1 MKSFVDGIVFIGKS
15 VFSLI
20 KHFLI
25 GLMVVL
31 TIFPKYFGIGMV
43 YLLDRR
49 KREQIKKNRGRPI
62 IPIIMMIL
70 SLIIYLIMVFIFS
83 RWYVQNLRIKYLQ
96 DDILNSTVRIE
107 EVESNLDENYST
119 GDDAIIIGNNNETIA
134 DNNYSDASYID
145 VDFTNLLNTNS
156 ETVAWIK
163 VNGTI
168 IDYPVVQHDDND
180 YYLHH
185 DFYGNATDL
194 GWVFGDYRDNFS
206 TFGYNTIIYAH
217 NLINDTMFGSLSN
230 VLTSSWQNNSD
241 NHYVK
246 ISTPNSN
253 TVWKVF
259 SVYTIVPTV
268 DYLKTAFTQT
278 EYESFLNMLVSRS
291 VFDFDVDLSSNDKI
305 ITLSTCDDAGT
316 KRLVVHAKLVKA
328 KYK

>member
-1 MKSFVDGIVFIGKS
+1 MKSFVDGIVFVGKV

-25 GLMVVL
+25 GLFVVL
-31 TIFPKYFGIGMV
+31 TIYPKYFGIGMV
-43 YLLDRR
+43 YLLDRK
-49 KREQIKKNRGRPI
+49 KREQIKQKRGKPI
-62 IPIIMMIL
+62 IPLIMMIL
-70 SLIIYLIMVFIFS
+70 SLIIYLIMVFIFT
-83 RWYVQNLRIKYLQ
+83 RWYVQNKRIEYLQ
-96 DDILNSTVRIE
+96 DDILISTVRIE
-107 EVESNLDENYST
+107 EIENDLNTDSST
-119 GDDAIIIGNNNETIA
+119 GENNEIIA
-134 DNNYSDASYID
+134 DSNYSDVPYID

-168 IDYPVVQHDDND
+168 IDYPVVQHNDND

-230 VLTSSWQNNSD
+230 VLTSSWQNNTD

-246 ISTPNSN
+246 ISTPTSN

-268 DYLKTAFTQT
+268 DYLKTSFTEN
-278 EYESFLNMLVSRS
+278 EYQEFLNMLTGRS
-291 VFDFDVDLSSNDKI
+291 VYNFDVPLSTNDKI

-316 KRLVVHAKLVKA
+316 KRLVVHAKLVKVQ
-328 KYK
+328 YK

>member
-1 MKSFVDGIVFIGKS
+1 MKSFVDGIVFVGKV

-25 GLMVVL
+25 GLFVVL
-31 TIFPKYFGIGMV
+31 TIYPKYFGIGVV

-49 KREQIKKNRGRPI
+49 KREQIKQKRGKPI
-62 IPIIMMIL
+62 IPLIMMIL
-70 SLIIYLIMVFIFS
+70 SLIIYLIMVFIFT
-83 RWYVQNLRIKYLQ
+83 RWYVQNKRIEYLQ

-107 EVESNLDENYST
+107 EIEKDLNTDSST
-119 GDDAIIIGNNNETIA
+119 GENNEIIA
-134 DNNYSDASYID
+134 DSNYSDVPYID

-168 IDYPVVQHDDND
+168 IDYPVVQHNDND

-230 VLTSSWQNNSD
+230 VLTSSWQNNTD

-246 ISTPNSN
+246 ISTPTSN

-268 DYLKTAFTQT
+268 DYLKTSFTEN
-278 EYESFLNMLVSRS
+278 EYQEFLNMLTGRS
-291 VFDFDVDLSSNDKI
+291 VYNFDVPLSTNDKI

-316 KRLVVHAKLVKA
+316 KRLVVHAKLVKVQ
-328 KYK
+328 YK

>member
-1 MKSFVDGIVFIGKS
+1 MKSFVDGIVFVGKV

-25 GLMVVL
+25 GLFVVL
-31 TIFPKYFGIGMV
+31 TIYPKYFGIGMV

-49 KREQIKKNRGRPI
+49 KREQIKQKRGKPI
-62 IPIIMMIL
+62 IPLIMMVL
-70 SLIIYLIMVFIFS
+70 SLIIYLIMVFIFT
-83 RWYVQNLRIKYLQ
+83 RWYVQNKRIEYLQ

-107 EVESNLDENYST
+107 EIENDLNTDSST
-119 GDDAIIIGNNNETIA
+119 GENNEIIA
-134 DNNYSDASYID
+134 DSNYSDVPYID

-168 IDYPVVQHDDND
+168 IDYPVVQHKDND

-230 VLTSSWQNNSD
+230 VLTSSWQNNTD

-246 ISTPNSN
+246 ISTPTSN

-268 DYLKTAFTQT
+268 DYLKTSFTEN
-278 EYESFLNMLVSRS
+278 EYQEFLNMLTGRS
-291 VFDFDVDLSSNDKI
+291 VYNFDVPLSTNDKI

-316 KRLVVHAKLVKA
+316 KRLVVHAKLVKVQ
-328 KYK
+328 YK

>member
-1 MKSFVDGIVFIGKS
+1 MRIMKSFVDGIVFVGKV

-25 GLMVVL
+25 GLFVVL
-31 TIFPKYFGIGMV
+31 TIYPKYFGIGMV

-49 KREQIKKNRGRPI
+49 KREQIKQKRGKPI
-62 IPIIMMIL
+62 IPLIMMML
-70 SLIIYLIMVFIFS
+70 SLIIYLIMVFIFT
-83 RWYVQNLRIKYLQ
+83 RWYVQNKRIEYLQ

-107 EVESNLDENYST
+107 EIEKDLNTDSST
-119 GDDAIIIGNNNETIA
+119 GENNEIIA
-134 DNNYSDASYID
+134 DSNYSDVPYID

-168 IDYPVVQHDDND
+168 IDYPVVQHNDND

-230 VLTSSWQNNSD
+230 VLTSSWQNNTD

-246 ISTPNSN
+246 ISTPTSN

-268 DYLKTAFTQT
+268 DYLKTSFTEN
-278 EYESFLNMLVSRS
+278 EYQEFLNMLTGRS
-291 VFDFDVDLSSNDKI
+291 VYNFDVPLSTNDKI

-316 KRLVVHAKLVKA
+316 KRLVVHAKLVKVQ
-328 KYK
+328 YK

>member
-1 MKSFVDGIVFIGKS
+1 MKSFVDGIVFVGKV

-25 GLMVVL
+25 GLFVVL
-31 TIFPKYFGIGMV
+31 TIYPKYFGIGMV

-49 KREQIKKNRGRPI
+49 KREQIKQKRGKPI
-62 IPIIMMIL
+62 IPLIMMVL
-70 SLIIYLIMVFIFS
+70 SLIIYLIMVFIFT
-83 RWYVQNLRIKYLQ
+83 RWYVQNKRIEYLQ

-107 EVESNLDENYST
+107 EIENDLNTDSST
-119 GDDAIIIGNNNETIA
+119 GENNEIIA
-134 DNNYSDASYID
+134 DSNYSDVPYID

-168 IDYPVVQHDDND
+168 IDYPVVQHNDND

-230 VLTSSWQNNSD
+230 VLTSSWQNNTD

-246 ISTPNSN
+246 ISTPTSN

-268 DYLKTAFTQT
+268 DYLKTSFTEN
-278 EYESFLNMLVSRS
+278 EYQEFLNMLTGRS
-291 VFDFDVDLSSNDKI
+291 VYNFDVPLSTNDKI

-316 KRLVVHAKLVKA
+316 KRLVVHAKLVKVQ
-328 KYK
+328 YK

>member
-1 MKSFVDGIVFIGKS
+1 MRIMKSFVDGIVFVGKV

-25 GLMVVL
+25 GLFVVL
-31 TIFPKYFGIGMV
+31 TIYPKYFGIGMV

-49 KREQIKKNRGRPI
+49 KREQIKQKRGKPI
-62 IPIIMMIL
+62 IPLIMMIL
-70 SLIIYLIMVFIFS
+70 SLIIYLIMVFIFT
-83 RWYVQNLRIKYLQ
+83 RWYVQNKRIEYLQ

-107 EVESNLDENYST
+107 EIEKDLNTDSST
-119 GDDAIIIGNNNETIA
+119 GENNEIIA
-134 DNNYSDASYID
+134 DSNYSDVPYID

-168 IDYPVVQHDDND
+168 IDYPVVQHNDND

-230 VLTSSWQNNSD
+230 VLTSSWQNNTD

-246 ISTPNSN
+246 ISTPTSN

-268 DYLKTAFTQT
+268 DYLKTSFTEN
-278 EYESFLNMLVSRS
+278 EYQEFLNMLTGRS
-291 VFDFDVDLSSNDKI
+291 VYNFDVPLSTSDKI

-316 KRLVVHAKLVKA
+316 KRLVVHAKLVKVQ
-328 KYK
+328 YK

>member
-1 MKSFVDGIVFIGKS
+1 MKSFVDGIVFVGKV

-25 GLMVVL
+25 GLFVVL
-31 TIFPKYFGIGMV
+31 TIYPKYFGIGMV

-49 KREQIKKNRGRPI
+49 KREQIKQKRGKPI
-62 IPIIMMIL
+62 IPLIMMIL
-70 SLIIYLIMVFIFS
+70 SLIIYLIMVFIFT
-83 RWYVQNLRIKYLQ
+83 RWYVQNKRIEYLQ

-107 EVESNLDENYST
+107 EIENDLNTDSST
-119 GDDAIIIGNNNETIA
+119 GENNEIIA
-134 DNNYSDASYID
+134 DSNYSDVPYID

-168 IDYPVVQHDDND
+168 IDYPVVQHNDND

-230 VLTSSWQNNSD
+230 VLTSSWQNNTD

-246 ISTPNSN
+246 ISTPTSN

-268 DYLKTAFTQT
+268 DYLKTSFTEN
-278 EYESFLNMLVSRS
+278 EYQEFLNMLTGRS
-291 VFDFDVDLSSNDKI
+291 VYNFDVPLSTNDKI

-316 KRLVVHAKLVKA
+316 KRLVVHAKLVKVQ
-328 KYK
+328 YK

>member
-1 MKSFVDGIVFIGKS
+1 MKSFVDGIVFVGKV

-20 KHFLI
+20 KHFII
-25 GLMVVL
+25 GLFVVL
-31 TIFPKYFGIGMV
+31 TIYPKYFGIGMI

-49 KREQIKKNRGRPI
+49 KRGQIKQKRGKPI
-62 IPIIMMIL
+62 IPLIMMIL
-70 SLIIYLIMVFIFS
+70 SLIIYLIMVFIFT
-83 RWYVQNLRIKYLQ
+83 RWYVQNKRIEYLQ

-107 EVESNLDENYST
+107 EIEKDLNTDSST
-119 GDDAIIIGNNNETIA
+119 GENNEIIA
-134 DNNYSDASYID
+134 DSNYSDVPYID

-168 IDYPVVQHDDND
+168 IDYPVVQHNDND

-230 VLTSSWQNNSD
+230 VLTSSWQNNTE

-246 ISTPNSN
+246 ISTPTSN

-268 DYLKTAFTQT
+268 DYLKTSFTEN
-278 EYESFLNMLVSRS
+278 EYQEFLNMLTGRS
-291 VFDFDVDLSSNDKI
+291 VYNFDVPLSTSDKI

-316 KRLVVHAKLVKA
+316 KRLVVHAKLVKVQ
-328 KYK
+328 YK

>member
-1 MKSFVDGIVFIGKS
+1 MKSFVDGIVFVGKV

-25 GLMVVL
+25 GLFVVL
-31 TIFPKYFGIGMV
+31 TIYPKYFGIGMV

-49 KREQIKKNRGRPI
+49 KREQIKQKRGKPI
-62 IPIIMMIL
+62 IPLIMMIL
-70 SLIIYLIMVFIFS
+70 SLIIYLIMVFIFT
-83 RWYVQNLRIKYLQ
+83 RWYVQNKRIEYLQ

-107 EVESNLDENYST
+107 EIEKDLNTDSST
-119 GDDAIIIGNNNETIA
+119 GENNEIIA
-134 DNNYSDASYID
+134 DSNYSDVPYID

-168 IDYPVVQHDDND
+168 IDYPVVQHNDND

-230 VLTSSWQNNSD
+230 VLTSSWQNNTD

-246 ISTPNSN
+246 ISTPTSN

-268 DYLKTAFTQT
+268 DYLKTSFTEN
-278 EYESFLNMLVSRS
+278 EYQEFLNMLTGRS
-291 VFDFDVDLSSNDKI
+291 VYNFDVPLSTNDKI

-316 KRLVVHAKLVKA
+316 KRLVVHAKLVKVQ
-328 KYK
+328 YK

>member
-1 MKSFVDGIVFIGKS
+1 
-15 VFSLI
+15 
-20 KHFLI
+20 
-25 GLMVVL
+25 
-31 TIFPKYFGIGMV
+31 
-43 YLLDRR
+43 
-49 KREQIKKNRGRPI
+49 
-62 IPIIMMIL
+62 MIL
-70 SLIIYLIMVFIFS
+70 SLIIYLIMVFIFT
-83 RWYVQNLRIKYLQ
+83 RWYVQNKRIEYLQ

-107 EVESNLDENYST
+107 EIEKDLNTDSST
-119 GDDAIIIGNNNETIA
+119 GENNEIIA
-134 DNNYSDASYID
+134 DSNYSDVPYID

-168 IDYPVVQHDDND
+168 IDYPVVQHNDND

-230 VLTSSWQNNSD
+230 VLTSSWQNNTD

-246 ISTPNSN
+246 ISTPTSN

-268 DYLKTAFTQT
+268 DYLKTSFTEN
-278 EYESFLNMLVSRS
+278 EYQEFLNMLTGRS
-291 VFDFDVDLSSNDKI
+291 VYNFDVPLSTNDKI

-316 KRLVVHAKLVKA
+316 KRLVVHAKLVKVQ
-328 KYK
+328 YK

>member
-1 MKSFVDGIVFIGKS
+1 MKSFVDGIVFVGKV

-25 GLMVVL
+25 GLFVVL
-31 TIFPKYFGIGMV
+31 TIYPKYFGIGMV

-49 KREQIKKNRGRPI
+49 KREQIKQKRGKPI
-62 IPIIMMIL
+62 IPLIMMIL
-70 SLIIYLIMVFIFS
+70 SLIIYLIMVFIFT
-83 RWYVQNLRIKYLQ
+83 RWYVQNKRIEYLQ

-107 EVESNLDENYST
+107 EIEKDLNTDSST
-119 GDDAIIIGNNNETIA
+119 GENNEIIA
-134 DNNYSDASYID
+134 DSNYSDVPYID

-168 IDYPVVQHDDND
+168 IDYPVVQHNDND

-194 GWVFGDYRDNFS
+194 GWVFGYYRDNFS

-230 VLTSSWQNNSD
+230 VLTSSWQNNTD

-246 ISTPNSN
+246 ISTPTSN

-268 DYLKTAFTQT
+268 DYLKTSFTEN
-278 EYESFLNMLVSRS
+278 EYQDFLNMLTGRS
-291 VFDFDVDLSSNDKI
+291 VYNFDVPLSTSDKI

-316 KRLVVHAKLVKA
+316 KRLVVHAKLVKVQ
-328 KYK
+328 YK

>member
-1 MKSFVDGIVFIGKS
+1 MQVMKSFVDGIVFIGKM

-20 KHFLI
+20 KHFFI
-25 GLMVVL
+25 GLFVVL
-31 TIFPKYFGIGMV
+31 TIYPKYFALGMI
-43 YLLDRR
+43 YIFDRN
-49 KREQIKKNRGRPI
+49 KRAQMKQKRGKPI
-62 IPIIMMIL
+62 IPFIMMIL
-70 SLIIYLIMVFIFS
+70 SLIVYLIMVFVFT
-83 RWYVQNLRIKYLQ
+83 RWYVQNKRIEYLQ
-96 DDILNSTVRIE
+96 EDILNSTVRIE
-107 EVESNLDENYST
+107 EIESNIDTSSST
-119 GDDAIIIGNNNETIA
+119 TGENNEIIA
-134 DNNYSDASYID
+134 DDNHSDVPYID
-145 VDFTNLLNTNS
+145 VDFTNLLNTNP

-168 IDYPVVQHDDND
+168 IDYPVVQHNDND

-185 DFYGNATDL
+185 DFYGNATNL

-230 VLTSSWQNNSD
+230 VLTTSWQNNSD

-246 ISTPNSN
+246 ISTPTSN

-268 DYLKTAFTQT
+268 DYLKTSFTEN
-278 EYESFLNMLVSRS
+278 EYQDFLNMLTGRS
-291 VFDFDVDLSSNDKI
+291 VYNFDVPLTTTDKI

-316 KRLVVHAKLVKA
+316 KRLVVHAKLVKVQ
-328 KYK
+328 YK

>member
-1 MKSFVDGIVFIGKS
+1 MKSFVDGIVFVGKV

-25 GLMVVL
+25 GLFVVL
-31 TIFPKYFGIGMV
+31 TIYPKYFGIGVV

-49 KREQIKKNRGRPI
+49 KREQIKQKRGKPI
-62 IPIIMMIL
+62 IPLIMMIL
-70 SLIIYLIMVFIFS
+70 SLIIYLIMVFIFT
-83 RWYVQNLRIKYLQ
+83 RWYVQNKRIEYLQ

-107 EVESNLDENYST
+107 EIEKDLNTDSST
-119 GDDAIIIGNNNETIA
+119 GENNEIIA
-134 DNNYSDASYID
+134 DSNYSDVPYID

-168 IDYPVVQHDDND
+168 IDYPVVQHNDND

-185 DFYGNATDL
+185 DFYGNVTDL

-230 VLTSSWQNNSD
+230 VLTSSWQNNTD

-246 ISTPNSN
+246 ISTPTSN

-268 DYLKTAFTQT
+268 DYLKTSFTEN
-278 EYESFLNMLVSRS
+278 EYQEFLNMLTGRS
-291 VFDFDVDLSSNDKI
+291 VYNFDVPLSTNDKI

-316 KRLVVHAKLVKA
+316 KRLVVHAKLVKVQ
-328 KYK
+328 YK

>member
-1 MKSFVDGIVFIGKS
+1 MRIMKSFVDGIVFVGKV

-25 GLMVVL
+25 GLFVVL
-31 TIFPKYFGIGMV
+31 TIYPKYFGIGMV

-49 KREQIKKNRGRPI
+49 KREQIKQKRGKPI
-62 IPIIMMIL
+62 IPLIMMVL
-70 SLIIYLIMVFIFS
+70 SLIIYLIMVFIFT
-83 RWYVQNLRIKYLQ
+83 RWYVQNKRIEYLQ

-107 EVESNLDENYST
+107 EIENDLNTDSST
-119 GDDAIIIGNNNETIA
+119 GENNEIIA
-134 DNNYSDASYID
+134 DSNYSDVPYID

-168 IDYPVVQHDDND
+168 IDYPVVQHNDND

-230 VLTSSWQNNSD
+230 VLTSSWQNNTD

-246 ISTPNSN
+246 ISTPTSN

-268 DYLKTAFTQT
+268 DYLKTSFTEN
-278 EYESFLNMLVSRS
+278 EYQEFLNMLTGRS
-291 VFDFDVDLSSNDKI
+291 VYNFDVPLSTNDKI

-316 KRLVVHAKLVKA
+316 KRLVVHAKLVKVQ
-328 KYK
+328 YK

>member
-1 MKSFVDGIVFIGKS
+1 MRIMKSFVDGIVFVGKV

-25 GLMVVL
+25 GLFVVL
-31 TIFPKYFGIGMV
+31 TIYPKYFGIGMV

-49 KREQIKKNRGRPI
+49 KREQIKQKRGKPI
-62 IPIIMMIL
+62 IPLIMMIL
-70 SLIIYLIMVFIFS
+70 SLIIYLIMVFIFT
-83 RWYVQNLRIKYLQ
+83 RWYVQNKRIEYLQ

-107 EVESNLDENYST
+107 EIENDLNTDSST
-119 GDDAIIIGNNNETIA
+119 GENNEIIA
-134 DNNYSDASYID
+134 DSNYSDVPYID

-168 IDYPVVQHDDND
+168 IDYPVVQHNDND

-230 VLTSSWQNNSD
+230 VLTSSWQNNTD

-246 ISTPNSN
+246 ISTPTSN

-268 DYLKTAFTQT
+268 DYLKTSFTEN
-278 EYESFLNMLVSRS
+278 EYQEFLNMLTGRS
-291 VFDFDVDLSSNDKI
+291 VYNFDVPLSTNDKI

-316 KRLVVHAKLVKA
+316 KRLVVHAKLVKVQ
-328 KYK
+328 YK